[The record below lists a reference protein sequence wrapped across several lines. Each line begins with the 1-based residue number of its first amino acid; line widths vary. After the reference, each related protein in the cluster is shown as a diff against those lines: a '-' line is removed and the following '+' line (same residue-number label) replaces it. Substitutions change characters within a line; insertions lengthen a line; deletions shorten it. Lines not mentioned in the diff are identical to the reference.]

1 MTTYEKYK
9 LAGINLAHVGF
20 EERGEHIPY
29 FCTPQGAKILG
40 CPGVDGIHFC
50 FVDGFG
56 ENVFAISPMNCP
68 GEYVHIV
75 AECFGDFLALLV
87 SCRDTA
93 AIEQAWQW
101 SKSSFEMFIA
111 EYPPT
116 DEAKSAFAQL
126 EQKLGI
132 TPMAEPYDYMMAL
145 QKSFDYSKLKFTE
158 EYYDLTGEPQPE
170 E

>member
-9 LAGINLAHVGF
+9 SAGINLARAGF

-50 FVDGFG
+50 FVDGFD
-56 ENVFAISPMNCP
+56 EMVFAISPMNCP

-75 AECFGDFLALLV
+75 AESFADFLSLIMA
-87 SCRDTA
+87 CGDTA

-101 SKSSFEMFIA
+101 DEERFYKFLA

-126 EQKLGI
+126 ENKLGI
-132 TPMAEPYDYMMAL
+132 TPMAKPYEYMMAL
-145 QKSFDYSKLKFTE
+145 QKSFDYSELKFTE
-158 EYYDLTGEPQPE
+158 EYYDLTGETQPE
-170 E
+170 